1 VKIQANQKTMVIS
14 WEEAAMA
21 ALNRTAIQWM
31 KIRTRKVNA
40 ERYLAFKDCDYFLLY
55 LKPHQHLL
63 LPGLVQ
69 GTNLASLL
77 LQ

>member
-1 VKIQANQKTMVIS
+1 MKIQANQKTMVIS

-55 LKPHQHLL
+55 LKPHQHPL